1 MVDTIDHSPN
11 LRSVGQREGLME
23 SFEPKAPYGLLLVV
37 GASDCTPDPF
47 DSNRFVHVEFLSF
60 PPQLHV
66 FFQPP
71 LQEPSAG

>member
-1 MVDTIDHSPN
+1 
-11 LRSVGQREGLME
+11 ME

-37 GASDCTPDPF
+37 GASDCTPGPF
-47 DSNRFVHVEFLSF
+47 DGNRFVHAEFLSF
-60 PPQLHV
+60 PPLLV